1 MNEKE
6 TMKHGVYEYYYE
18 DEYSEQ
24 IKWRGHYQDGLKHGL
39 VEAFH
44 WKNGYLLRKEHWKEG
59 KEEGVWE
66 QFDQETG
73 RLTNKAHFV
82 EGKQTSAEWF
92 FENGQVEIRG
102 KFKNDRQHGLWE
114 YFDENGQLA
123 YRGQI
128 GRASCRERV

>member
-44 WKNGYLLRKEHWKEG
+44 WKNGYLLRKEH
-59 KEEGVWE
+59 
-66 QFDQETG
+66 
-73 RLTNKAHFV
+73 
-82 EGKQTSAEWF
+82 
-92 FENGQVEIRG
+92 
-102 KFKNDRQHGLWE
+102 
-114 YFDENGQLA
+114 
-123 YRGQI
+123 
-128 GRASCRERV
+128 